1 MVKLIYQINILSER
15 PVLAGDNRFRGLMRR
30 KNTAGRLFDRIESKS
45 LSAEVVSQIEN
56 LILSGV
62 LNEGELLPGEREL
75 AEQFGISRPK
85 VREALSQ
92 LADSQLVRIVAN
104 DGVYVAQLGGE
115 VMSPALVALFNRSAN
130 ANRDNLEYRRE
141 NEGFASRLAAQRA
154 TDEDRA
160 ELKRILKAIK
170 AADEVQNNTLA
181 SELDMELHHTIAFAA
196 HNRTLTHMMTALY
209 SLNRSSI
216 SYNRHELMNMDK
228 VAEGIQQQHEDIV
241 AAICQS
247 KPAQAEKAAHA
258 HIDFV
263 TSLVITAFEQLSRE
277 SLSGKRYRQK
287 KASA

>member
-1 MVKLIYQINILSER
+1 
-15 PVLAGDNRFRGLMRR
+15 MRR

-45 LSAEVVSQIEN
+45 LSAEAVLQIEN

-160 ELKRILKAIK
+160 ELKRILRAIK

>member
-1 MVKLIYQINILSER
+1 
-15 PVLAGDNRFRGLMRR
+15 MRR

-45 LSAEVVSQIEN
+45 LSAEVVLQIEN

>member
-1 MVKLIYQINILSER
+1 
-15 PVLAGDNRFRGLMRR
+15 MRR

-45 LSAEVVSQIEN
+45 LSAEAVSQIES

>member
-1 MVKLIYQINILSER
+1 
-15 PVLAGDNRFRGLMRR
+15 MRR

-45 LSAEVVSQIEN
+45 LSAEAVSQIES

-160 ELKRILKAIK
+160 ELKRILRAIK

>member
-1 MVKLIYQINILSER
+1 
-15 PVLAGDNRFRGLMRR
+15 MRR

-45 LSAEVVSQIEN
+45 LSSEVVLQIEN

-115 VMSPALVALFNRSAN
+115 VMSAALVALFNRSAN

>member
-1 MVKLIYQINILSER
+1 
-15 PVLAGDNRFRGLMRR
+15 MRR
-30 KNTAGRLFDRIESKS
+30 KNTAGRLFERIESKS
-45 LSAEVVSQIEN
+45 LSAEAVSQIEN

>member
-1 MVKLIYQINILSER
+1 
-15 PVLAGDNRFRGLMRR
+15 MRR

-45 LSAEVVSQIEN
+45 LSAEAVSQIEN